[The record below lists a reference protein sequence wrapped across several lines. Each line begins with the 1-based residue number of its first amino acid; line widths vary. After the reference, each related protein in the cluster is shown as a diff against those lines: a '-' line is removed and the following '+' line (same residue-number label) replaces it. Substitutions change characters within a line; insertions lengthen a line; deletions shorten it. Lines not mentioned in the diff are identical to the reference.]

1 MVGQSSKHWFWPLFG
16 DSIVDARLLFYLSM
30 FTLMI
35 TLSGWQ
41 EPHGSSP
48 FNKCLTNALYQHSAA
63 RSIEKKHS
71 QPSSQVE
78 FSWKSWSIFEV
89 PLQVNLLQVQLFR
102 DIRRPILQ
110 KRRSISD
117 LTRSSPP
124 RSRSFLA
131 ALQTLYPPLVASN
144 QFKTWRQEI
153 FSTLLKTN
161 FYAKESFLLLCRLLE
176 TVAAQQWQCEPER
189 PRDSQREQIHRYRE
203 PERARKSQRER
214 EQERTKE
221 RTSQREPERAR
232 EKKPENEPERKPLS
246 LTLSGSPLLL
256 LSAKENARDSQREQ
270 IFWGCCA
277 ASWNRIC
284 SCLLLWFILSPPRPP
299 VTHIVG
305 LMGNQK
311 GSNTNFLSRKNL
323 DFYFYLQQWEGSDKV
338 KLAKISPSSSHPLS
352 CQHCWLPPLLSRSHQ
367 IFTEPI
373 CHRSLPRKEKSVG
386 RICLHDVVQS
396 ASTACSTVSVIRAII
411 EELFSLP

>member
-161 FYAKESFLLLCRLLE
+161 FYAKEVSYFCAGYLKPLQRSSGS
-176 TVAAQQWQCEPER
+176 ASQKDPER

-256 LSAKENARDSQREQ
+256 LSARENARDSQREQ
-270 IFWGCCA
+270 IFGG
-277 ASWNRIC
+277 
-284 SCLLLWFILSPPRPP
+284 LLRCELK
-299 VTHIVG
+299 TH
-305 LMGNQK
+305 L
-311 GSNTNFLSRKNL
+311 
-323 DFYFYLQQWEGSDKV
+323 
-338 KLAKISPSSSHPLS
+338 
-352 CQHCWLPPLLSRSHQ
+352 
-367 IFTEPI
+367 
-373 CHRSLPRKEKSVG
+373 
-386 RICLHDVVQS
+386 
-396 ASTACSTVSVIRAII
+396 
-411 EELFSLP
+411 